1 MTAVAA
7 PSDVE
12 RPRVLIAAD
21 NAATRTGV
29 RLALSQTADCFE
41 ADDDERVAEVAARD
55 APDVCFLV
63 FDPARRGIR
72 AAAELRARVPRTQVV
87 VMTRRV
93 DSEECIAAVRA
104 GAAGYL
110 SQGIDPAR
118 LSYVVDSLLHGEAA
132 IPRRLVQGLIDEIRG
147 RDRRRRLELPERRQ
161 VELTA
166 RESDVVEGLRQRMS
180 TREMADLLGISQV
193 TVRRHLSAVAH
204 KVDAR
209 TRAELLR
216 VLDDRE

>member
-1 MTAVAA
+1 VSALAA
-7 PSDVE
+7 SGEAD

-29 RLALSQTADCFE
+29 RLALGQTADCFE
-41 ADDDERVAEVAARD
+41 ADDDERVAEVALRD
-55 APDVCFLV
+55 HADVCFLV
-63 FDPARRGIR
+63 FDPPGRGIQATAAIR
-72 AAAELRARVPRTQVV
+72 AAAPWTQVV
-87 VMTRRV
+87 VMTRRI
-93 DSEECIAAVRA
+93 DAEECLAAVRA

-110 SQGIDPAR
+110 SQAIDPAR
-118 LSYVVDSLLHGEAA
+118 LSHVVDGLLHGEAA
-132 IPRRLVQGLIDEIRG
+132 IPRRLVRGLIDEVRG

-166 RESDVVEGLRQRMS
+166 READVVEALCHGMS
-180 TREMADLLGISQV
+180 TRQIADLLGISQV

-216 VLDDRE
+216 LLDDRT